1 MPFLKHMSK
10 KSPDR
15 FPEFQRRLADDV
27 QLGGELLDELDN
39 KRTRLIRE
47 LAWRYIGK
55 SRAWQIQ
62 VRLRKRPEGI
72 LITSKPQDPP
82 NGWIFIYSDRWPQ
95 RRFFVCEEQIDI
107 HNETPVLRVCELLPD
122 RISRNYLPL
131 KESTEKAFL
140 SQIGKI
146 VAGEIKP
153 SLEKDIT
160 VQETPKPS
168 IKRQRRKKNPLQLLP
183 RWNRDEAKTISFT
196 KSGFARVVR
205 LLELAGKLKERQRTY
220 PPENRK
226 NLEGLIERVSDLK
239 FQLNACPG
247 SEAPLRKDYGDRVEN
262 LDKKDYWIYFRSP
275 SWTWGKMVGC
285 AGWYVIDHQTL
296 KTKAF
301 IRTKVS

>member
-1 MPFLKHMSK
+1 MTT

-15 FPEFQRRLADDV
+15 FKEFQRRLADEV
-27 QLGGELLDELDN
+27 QLGGELLNELSC
-39 KRTRLIRE
+39 KRKDLIRK
-47 LAWRYIGK
+47 LAWRYVGK
-55 SRAWQIQ
+55 THAWQIH

-82 NGWIFIYSDRWPQ
+82 WGWIFIYSDTWSQ
-95 RRFFVCEEQIDI
+95 KRFFVCEEQIDI
-107 HNETPVLRVCELLPD
+107 HNETPVLRVRELLPD

-146 VAGEIKP
+146 VAGAINP

-160 VQETPKPS
+160 VQETPKPAS
-168 IKRQRRKKNPLQLLP
+168 KGRRRKKNPFQLLP
-183 RWNRDEAKTISFT
+183 RSNRNEAKTISFT

-239 FQLNACPG
+239 FQLNACSG

-262 LDKKDYWIYFRSP
+262 LDKKDYWVYYRSP
-275 SWTWGKMVGC
+275 SPTWRKMVGC

-301 IRTKVS
+301 IRTMVS